1 MRDFHH
7 LVAVAKKYHI
17 GILLDLVLNHTSIDH
32 LWFRRSELHDTW
44 YKDYYV
50 WLDKPL
56 NWKSFFGGP
65 AFDYSALRGKYYLHL
80 YDRAQPD
87 LNFNNTRVIKEF
99 KEIIAFCKDRGVQV
113 EAFATFGTTK
123 KNPVAANDLLGNK
136 TIVDISKKYGKTPS
150 QIILSWVLGQG
161 ASVVPKARS
170 RQHLSENIDVFDFE
184 LSSEEMQSID
194 RLNTGNSHR
203 YFR

>member
-1 MRDFHH
+1 
-7 LVAVAKKYHI
+7 
-17 GILLDLVLNHTSIDH
+17 
-32 LWFRRSELHDTW
+32 
-44 YKDYYV
+44 
-50 WLDKPL
+50 
-56 NWKSFFGGP
+56 
-65 AFDYSALRGKYYLHL
+65 
-80 YDRAQPD
+80 
-87 LNFNNTRVIKEF
+87 
-99 KEIIAFCKDRGVQV
+99 
-113 EAFATFGTTK
+113 
-123 KNPVAANDLLGNK
+123 VAANDLLGNK